1 MSANL
6 RRCVAA
12 EKAVYNLK
20 PTSAVKSTTNC
31 YPRLPRLPPKRRSL
45 SIHRCT
51 PAHPL
56 HPGPNSRAPSNH
68 KHMSRGGFQV
78 HTATPIRN
86 REKIGVTSAAWARD
100 HTHASTSQMFV
111 PTPYDCTTP
120 PWLSQT
126 SPFPNFPVQQTSTN
140 TLPASHFAPDPRL
153 PRPAPREQGLQ
164 DDLFYAFTRDA
175 YLSSETT
182 AAKEVAR
189 HLQPY
194 YPPTEKTNRTLP
206 LPRYTNQG
214 HNHNNLQFFTPFTP
228 FTPLTPTI
236 PNAFN
241 MEVTSRPLPSLLPQS
256 APMAMAS
263 KPANAAPWSFPNL
276 KKRRRRRAS
285 QIFNMNFSFGFG
297 SRRKSQDH
305 SPDISPRTSISSAS
319 GSPRSEVEQSSKR
332 QRIDSRVSDAEAV
345 FSPNKSIKISGP
357 ENTPIVLSRCDS
369 TGEVHPGQLVDFTS
383 KPVPIA
389 PEPIVIPAP
398 VRRSPASEFEL
409 RLSSDT
415 YHDHLAT
422 SQRRKSFPAG
432 EWAPKRVRDE
442 VQMLHKLEKLE
453 KLDTK
458 VEDPFKRFRESARKR
473 ICTVERKTKASATTS
488 STTTAPTPSMANAS
502 SVPCE
507 LRRTPSDPST
517 EAFLTHVRASLEA
530 RKRENKTGERWRSYP
545 VFADEVEKGFLDDAP
560 L

>member
-182 AAKEVAR
+182 AAKKDITTTTCNSSHPSHPSR
-189 HLQPY
+189 PSHHSHLRYQTPSTWRSQADHSHHY
-194 YPPTEKTNRTLP
+194 YLSPPPWLWHR
-206 LPRYTNQG
+206 NQQMLLRG
-214 HNHNNLQFFTPFTP
+214 HFP
-228 FTPLTPTI
+228 
-236 PNAFN
+236 
-241 MEVTSRPLPSLLPQS
+241 TSRRG
-256 APMAMAS
+256 AV
-263 KPANAAPWSFPNL
+263 
-276 KKRRRRRAS
+276 
-285 QIFNMNFSFGFG
+285 
-297 SRRKSQDH
+297 
-305 SPDISPRTSISSAS
+305 
-319 GSPRSEVEQSSKR
+319 VEQAK
-332 QRIDSRVSDAEAV
+332 
-345 FSPNKSIKISGP
+345 
-357 ENTPIVLSRCDS
+357 
-369 TGEVHPGQLVDFTS
+369 
-383 KPVPIA
+383 
-389 PEPIVIPAP
+389 
-398 VRRSPASEFEL
+398 
-409 RLSSDT
+409 
-415 YHDHLAT
+415 
-422 SQRRKSFPAG
+422 
-432 EWAPKRVRDE
+432 
-442 VQMLHKLEKLE
+442 
-453 KLDTK
+453 
-458 VEDPFKRFRESARKR
+458 
-473 ICTVERKTKASATTS
+473 S
-488 STTTAPTPSMANAS
+488 ST
-502 SVPCE
+502 
-507 LRRTPSDPST
+507 
-517 EAFLTHVRASLEA
+517 
-530 RKRENKTGERWRSYP
+530 
-545 VFADEVEKGFLDDAP
+545 
-560 L
+560 